1 MFDPHLQPP
10 SPQLHSCR
18 WGFTCTRSSPS
29 GKELLQHVIVA
40 HVRTAVPVFRNEIP
54 ILLRTTEG
62 IGESYETEHFMSSL
76 SQDERRVDSSQSQQ
90 LKNHSS
96 SECSLF
102 LSPCIVY
109 AECFSKDS
117 QDSRPTAS
125 LPSPPISSSSR
136 PRGRDDEGNSLLAGS
151 ESPCSLAQDASPM
164 SYEDLDSSDVEENPL
179 LHLAQNPHP
188 MSNED
193 LDLSDDEENP
203 LLRLVR
209 NASPMSNE
217 DLDSSDDEENPMLA
231 GSESPHSQI
240 RVPSPILYE
249 DSDPNSFNAQSSN
262 VLLSDALQQPSPK
275 FRTLDAASGSPR
287 PGSIPPSPSFSDIL
301 ASSTQKGPK
310 QPQSHIPSRLL
321 AHTLSS
327 NSSSSSNSC
336 AVVEAQ
342 LTPAEGDFS
351 FDEGRD
357 GPIEG
362 LHVATA
368 TSDQSDL
375 YRGQLHWIA
384 SQIPST
390 QHATQSELSQIS
402 LSVAPDHD
410 NVNPRRT
417 SSHVHSMPN
426 HNSSLLVPPSSRLAS
441 SETPGPTRKQSW
453 YAPTARPRKR
463 SRDNNLSASVSPV
476 DSPAI
481 SPRRAS
487 AFALSPGDGRLKIVR
502 APLNQATS
510 RRISDDPSRS
520 RKRYK
525 IDSSADAIDLN
536 PQPMKNQYPVASQRS
551 RPDEDCDADVSQ
563 MQVETQLTM
572 SPPAQRTSLFDVF
585 NYPIQ
590 TQAPYDSQS

>member
-1 MFDPHLQPP
+1 
-10 SPQLHSCR
+10 
-18 WGFTCTRSSPS
+18 
-29 GKELLQHVIVA
+29 
-40 HVRTAVPVFRNEIP
+40 
-54 ILLRTTEG
+54 
-62 IGESYETEHFMSSL
+62 MSSL
-76 SQDERRVDSSQSQQ
+76 SQEERRVDSSQSQQ
-90 LKNHSS
+90 LKKHIHN
-96 SECSLF
+96 
-102 LSPCIVY
+102 
-109 AECFSKDS
+109 S

-151 ESPCSLAQDASPM
+151 ESPCGLAQDASPM
-164 SYEDLDSSDVEENPL
+164 SYEDLDPSDDEENPL
-179 LHLAQNPHP
+179 LRLARNASP

-193 LDLSDDEENP
+193 MDLSDEQENP

-217 DLDSSDDEENPMLA
+217 DSDTSDDEENPMLA
-231 GSESPHSQI
+231 GSESPHSQV

-249 DSDPNSFNAQSSN
+249 DLDPNSFNAQSSN
-262 VLLSDALQQPSPK
+262 VLLSDALQRPSPK

-368 TSDQSDL
+368 TSDQSDF

-390 QHATQSELSQIS
+390 QHATESEPSHIS
-402 LSVAPDHD
+402 LSVAPDHE
-410 NVNPRRT
+410 NVIPRRT

-441 SETPGPTRKQSW
+441 SEKPGPKRKQSW
-453 YAPTARPRKR
+453 YAPTTRPRKR

-487 AFALSPGDGRLKIVR
+487 AFALSPGNGRLKIVHE
-502 APLNQATS
+502 PLNQATS

-520 RKRYK
+520 TLHRKRFK

-563 MQVETQLTM
+563 MQAETQLTM
-572 SPPAQRTSLFDVF
+572 SPPAQRASLFDVF

>member
-1 MFDPHLQPP
+1 
-10 SPQLHSCR
+10 
-18 WGFTCTRSSPS
+18 
-29 GKELLQHVIVA
+29 
-40 HVRTAVPVFRNEIP
+40 
-54 ILLRTTEG
+54 
-62 IGESYETEHFMSSL
+62 MSSL
-76 SQDERRVDSSQSQQ
+76 SQSERRVDSSQSQE
-90 LKNHSS
+90 LKNHSHS
-96 SECSLF
+96 KCSLF
-102 LSPCIVY
+102 FSLCIVY

-117 QDSRPTAS
+117 QDSRPAAS

-136 PRGRDDEGNSLLAGS
+136 PRGCDDERNPLLAGS

-179 LHLAQNPHP
+179 LRLARNPYPMSNEDLDPSDDEENPLLAGSESPRSLAQDASPISYEDLDPSDDEENPLVRLARNSSP

-193 LDLSDDEENP
+193 LDLSDDEKNP
-203 LLRLVR
+203 LL
-209 NASPMSNE
+209 
-217 DLDSSDDEENPMLA
+217 A
-231 GSESPHSQI
+231 GFESPRSQV
-240 RVPSPILYE
+240 RVPSPMLYE

-275 FRTLDAASGSPR
+275 FKTLDAASGSPR

-357 GPIEG
+357 GPSEG
-362 LHVATA
+362 LHAATA
-368 TSDQSDL
+368 ASDQSDL

-390 QHATQSELSQIS
+390 QHPTESEPSQIP
-402 LSVAPDHD
+402 LSVAPDND
-410 NVNPRRT
+410 NVIPRRP
-417 SSHVHSMPN
+417 SSHVHSMP
-426 HNSSLLVPPSSRLAS
+426 HQNSSLLVPPSSRLAS
-441 SETPGPTRKQSW
+441 SETLGSTRKQSW

-476 DSPAI
+476 DSPTI

-487 AFALSPGDGRLKIVR
+487 AFALSPGAGRLKIVH

-520 RKRYK
+520 TLYRKRYK

-536 PQPMKNQYPVASQRS
+536 SQPMKIRYPVASQRS

-563 MQVETQLTM
+563 MQAETQLTM